1 MQDIRQVQLMSQVIS
16 KQREKQLAELARVNS
31 HIHKKME
38 LIHKMSGYLND
49 YSDENRL
56 QISRSIPALS
66 KNLLSFSKK
75 IEVVIIEETK
85 EVDRLKEIRSILV
98 KEIESIEKKLDLMA
112 TFEEKIKQEL
122 AKKLERLEQ
131 IALDEMT
138 SNKHSRGDND

>member
-1 MQDIRQVQLMSQVIS
+1 MQDIRQVQLMSKVIS

-56 QISRSIPALS
+56 QISRSIPTLS

-138 SNKHSRGDND
+138 SNKHIRGDND